1 MLKNFN
7 SSLISIF
14 TKLLILF
21 VIAKA
26 ISLIIWWYL
35 PDNGVELSIKENY
48 QPNYKKI
55 DFKYMIKKPEIKKEE
70 KIKKA
75 QEAISGVG
83 ISITNMI
90 LKGLYGNST
99 KGFIII
105 AMKSTPK
112 QTDIIAIGEIYKG
125 YKLKSIGASSVT
137 FEKDSQDYIL
147 YSQKIDSKNKSSI
160 TKIKKNIKTI
170 KHVNS
175 NAINNVS
182 RKDIEHYSNNPKQIW
197 KDISIKEIKDGKK
210 ITGFKVTRINPKSKF
225 ATLGL
230 KKNDLIIKANN
241 IVLRS
246 YRDVL
251 EIYKH
256 ISKLDTVQ
264 IVVIRNNQEVELV
277 YEIN

>member
-1 MLKNFN
+1 
-7 SSLISIF
+7 
-14 TKLLILF
+14 
-21 VIAKA
+21 
-26 ISLIIWWYL
+26 
-35 PDNGVELSIKENY
+35 
-48 QPNYKKI
+48 
-55 DFKYMIKKPEIKKEE
+55 MIKQDKVQAKVVKTQLSSSE
-70 KIKKA
+70 
-75 QEAISGVG
+75 V
-83 ISITNMI
+83 SITNMI